1 MSTVADIATEV
12 LRRLEEDPANSLFW
26 NLASEVRPDVVE
38 AMNELTLI
46 SGEPEIKDTALMTLA
61 ASTRFFTIPNG
72 GLVLLRMEGPGVIR
86 KTNVYEMDMTRRGWL
101 AETGDTVKRW
111 FPFGLG
117 QFGIV
122 PKLTADV
129 QVSIAYVRV
138 SVNADPPYTGA
149 ETIPTREEY
158 RESLTDHAAHSLRF
172 KEGGEDW
179 LASIQNYDR
188 FLSRASELSK
198 FAARIGKLRFSRF
211 GGRIAAPV
219 SEVVER

>member
-86 KTNVYEMDMTRRGWL
+86 KTNVYEMDLTRRGWL
-101 AETGDTVKRW
+101 SETGDTVKRW

-138 SVNADPPYTGA
+138 PVNADPPYTGA
-149 ETIPTREEY
+149 EAIIFREEY
-158 RESLTDHAAHSLRF
+158 REAMIGHAAHSATF
-172 KEGGEDW
+172 KEAGQDLMGTVG
-179 LASIQNYDR
+179 QYDL
-188 FLSRASELSK
+188 FLQRGAELGRL
-198 FAARIGKLRFSRF
+198 AARLGKLRFSRF
-211 GGRIAAPV
+211 GGHIATTA
-219 SEVVER
+219 EVTVK